1 MKKRGSQEGPSL
13 PELLAALR
21 EVPWLVEL
29 PEEPLGEL
37 ARSLIVRRF
46 RPEQTFFWQGDPG
59 QEMYFLLEG
68 TVAITS
74 HGSSGREVT
83 LARYGPGSF
92 FGDMALL
99 DGLPRSATATAESS
113 GLALIL
119 RSLEFNAVLSR
130 HPECAQTL
138 LRFLSQ
144 RLREANERI
153 QSLAL
158 LTVRQRLAAQLVQL
172 AEKEGETHERG
183 VLLPPHV
190 NHRSLS
196 AWLGASRESIT
207 RMMAE
212 LRLADL
218 MEASGRRMIVR
229 NLERLRAEI
238 EV

>member
-1 MKKRGSQEGPSL
+1 VRRYGSQETPNLS
-13 PELLAALR
+13 ELLAALQR
-21 EVPWLVEL
+21 VPWLAEI
-29 PEEPLGEL
+29 PEDVLNEV
-37 ARSLIVRRF
+37 ARTLVVRRF

-59 QEMYFLLEG
+59 LEMYFLLEG
-68 TVAITS
+68 SVAITS
-74 HGSSGREVT
+74 HGSAGREVT
-83 LARYGPGSF
+83 LARYGPGAF
-92 FGDMALL
+92 FGDMAIL
-99 DGLPRSATATAESS
+99 DGLPRSATACAETA

-119 RSLEFNAVLSR
+119 RSADFNGVLAQ
-130 HPECAQTL
+130 HPECALKL

-158 LTVRQRLAAQLVQL
+158 LSVRQRLAAQLVQL
-172 AEKEGETHERG
+172 AIREGESHDRG
-183 VLLPPHV
+183 LLLPAHV

-212 LRLADL
+212 LRSADL
-218 MEASGRRMIVR
+218 VEAAGRRMIIRDV
-229 NLERLRAEI
+229 ERLRREI